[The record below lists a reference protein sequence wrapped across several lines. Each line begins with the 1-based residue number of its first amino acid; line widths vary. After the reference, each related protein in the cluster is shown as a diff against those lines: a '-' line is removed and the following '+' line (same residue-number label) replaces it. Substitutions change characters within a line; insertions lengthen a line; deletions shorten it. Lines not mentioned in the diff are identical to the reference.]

1 MQLFDD
7 VPVGSLRF
15 FELAEGH
22 EGISY
27 QLSKFNE
34 IGPVRPSTSA
44 VALRHELKQVHQQ
57 RVADNLALFTDNPVF
72 SPMRCTRPSPETSSD
87 HGPVPS
93 LMRAEMR
100 HF

>member
-27 QLSKFNE
+27 QLSKFSE
-34 IGPVRPSTSA
+34 IGPVRSPASQP
-44 VALRHELKQVHQQ
+44 LKHEH
-57 RVADNLALFTDNPVF
+57 
-72 SPMRCTRPSPETSSD
+72 
-87 HGPVPS
+87 
-93 LMRAEMR
+93 
-100 HF
+100 

>member
-34 IGPVRPSTSA
+34 IDPVRPLISA
-44 VALRHELKQVHQQ
+44 VTLRHELRGVLKL
-57 RVADNLALFTDNPVF
+57 RVADNLALFTDKPVF
-72 SPMRCTRPSPETSSD
+72 SPVRCMRPSPQTSSYM
-87 HGPVPS
+87 GQRP
-93 LMRAEMR
+93 L
-100 HF
+100 